1 MIILKGGTFEPLFET
16 DCCEKPFILSLT
28 TAMPRSSEA
37 LSSKI
42 LERQISPNKSLAAAR
57 IVVVLPRKKIKLP
70 ILIHGQSSYW
80 TAKSSFL
87 FLASDH
93 TETDPN
99 YTLRVDFRT
108 MIFL

>member
-28 TAMPRSSEA
+28 TAIPRSSEA

-70 ILIHGQSSYW
+70 IQGVKGESGKSLSS
-80 TAKSSFL
+80 KFL
-87 FLASDH
+87 MPFCFNLFVIA
-93 TETDPN
+93 
-99 YTLRVDFRT
+99 
-108 MIFL
+108 

>member
-1 MIILKGGTFEPLFET
+1 MIILKGGTFALLFET

-28 TAMPRSSEA
+28 TAIPRSSEA

-70 ILIHGQSSYW
+70 IQGVKGESG
-80 TAKSSFL
+80 KSSSSKFERNQC
-87 FLASDH
+87 SC
-93 TETDPN
+93 TETNETSEKSPHIQ
-99 YTLRVDFRT
+99 L
-108 MIFL
+108 

>member
-28 TAMPRSSEA
+28 TAIPRSSEA

-57 IVVVLPRKKIKLP
+57 IVVVLPRKKIKL
-70 ILIHGQSSYW
+70 LICTNQVSCSGS
-80 TAKSSFL
+80 L
-87 FLASDH
+87 
-93 TETDPN
+93 
-99 YTLRVDFRT
+99 
-108 MIFL
+108 